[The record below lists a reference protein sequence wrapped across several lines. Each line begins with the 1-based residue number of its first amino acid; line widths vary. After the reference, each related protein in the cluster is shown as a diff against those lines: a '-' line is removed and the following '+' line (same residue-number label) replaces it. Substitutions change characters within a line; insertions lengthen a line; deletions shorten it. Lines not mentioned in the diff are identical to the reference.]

1 MIFSVGESARRVAD
15 ELAIRDVVALVARY
29 ADDGPLE
36 AYGALFTPDA
46 RWEMPGV
53 RVRAGREDI
62 VAAGAERRAAGVA
75 GPGSRTRHLVSTVS
89 VAVDGDSAVAEA
101 YWQFYV
107 TTDTAPTLQ
116 SMGHYRD
123 TLTRT
128 ADGWQI
134 RHRLITLG

>member
-1 MIFSVGESARRVAD
+1 MIFSVEEGARGIAD
-15 ELAIRDVVALVARY
+15 ELAIRNVVALAARD
-29 ADDGPLE
+29 ADDGALE
-36 AYGALFTPDA
+36 AYGALFTADA

-53 RVRAGREDI
+53 AVREGREAI
-62 VAAGAERRAAGVA
+62 VAAGAERRAAGIA
-75 GPGSRTRHLVSTVS
+75 GPGSKTRHLVSTIS
-89 VAVDGDSAVAEA
+89 VDVNGDHAVAEA

-134 RHRLITLG
+134 RHRRITIG